1 MLGVKGYE
9 FEIGE
14 GLSGKA
20 QINKD
25 KAYEFIAGLLA
36 GSVEEIAE
44 RCRKSVTQP

>member
-14 GLSGKA
+14 GLCEEA
-20 QINKD
+20 QMNKD
-25 KAYEFIAGLLA
+25 KAYGFINGLLA
-36 GSVEEIAE
+36 ESVEETAQ